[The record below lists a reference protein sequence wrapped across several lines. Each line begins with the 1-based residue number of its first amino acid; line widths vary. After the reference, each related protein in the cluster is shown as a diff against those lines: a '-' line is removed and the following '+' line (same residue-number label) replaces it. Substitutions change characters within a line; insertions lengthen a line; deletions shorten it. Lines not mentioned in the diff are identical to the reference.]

1 MKKYG
6 IMGGTF
12 NPPHL
17 AHSTLAVK
25 VKELLSLDKII
36 FIPSAVPPL
45 KNSDEVLE
53 IKHRL
58 AMAKIAFE
66 GIPDSEVSDI
76 EIKNSNGKSFTVDT
90 LERLHEIYKNDSVK
104 FYLIIGID
112 SLADFPRWKNPD
124 KLFELADIVI
134 LNRPGYSLEG
144 IKPVYLDKVIILDL
158 PLMDI
163 SSTMIRER
171 VRNNASIKSLV
182 LPEIEKYIKQN
193 NLYK

>member
-17 AHSTLAVK
+17 AHSTLALK
-25 VKELLSLDKII
+25 AKELLSLDKIL

-58 AMAKIAFE
+58 AMAKIAFG
-66 GIPDSEVSDI
+66 GIPNSEVSEI
-76 EIKNSNGKSFTVDT
+76 EIKNTNGKSYTVDT
-90 LERLHEIYKNDSVK
+90 LERLHDIYKNDSVK
-104 FYLIIGID
+104 FYLLIGID

-124 KLFELADIVI
+124 KLFGLAEIVM

-144 IKPVYLDKVIILDL
+144 IKPEYLDKVLILDL

-163 SSTMIRER
+163 SSTMIREK
-171 VRNNASIKSLV
+171 VRNNASINSLV